1 MITVMKGDITR
12 LDFDVIVNPVNTSV
26 TPIGKVGIAIG
37 KAGGYRLT
45 DACQR
50 LKTCQTGQAKMTL
63 AYNLPCKAIIHVA
76 GPIYSGSKK
85 DQEYLEACYW
95 NAMSIAYEYFKLNHL
110 KHMTLAFP
118 CISTD
123 TYGYPR
129 DQACAI
135 AIHTIKDVFAHYPK
149 AKAIDVTFVCNEEQ
163 DYLLYKEGIRS

>member
-110 KHMTLAFP
+110 KHMTLAFRVFQQIP
-118 CISTD
+118 MAILETKLVQLRSTQSKM
-123 TYGYPR
+123 YLPN
-129 DQACAI
+129 I
-135 AIHTIKDVFAHYPK
+135 PK
-149 AKAIDVTFVCNEEQ
+149 RK
-163 DYLLYKEGIRS
+163 LLM